1 MKKIS
6 ILIMIVGLVG
16 LFACSKYDKTTLKA
30 TPDAPVLTLPAGGA
44 TIVLD
49 KANKDVPVK
58 YTWTAA
64 EYGAQLVVTYNVQ
77 MDKQGNNFAD
87 PVSLGTIISKD
98 TLALTTE
105 ELNNKLL
112 VMLPDPSTPQPLDL
126 EFRVTAKV
134 NDSVDII
141 ISASAAQ
148 TITPYY
154 VPVVYP
160 LLQVPGSYQGWNPAD
175 SSTSIASVKAN
186 SMYEGYLY
194 FNIDNAEFKY
204 TVGPT
209 WDLNY
214 GDDGADGTLQTNG
227 ANIIAGA
234 AGYYKLNVDLV
245 NLTHTFLLTT
255 WGVIGD
261 ATPGGWDTD
270 TDMTYDETTKVWTVT
285 LDLTAA
291 SIKFRANHAWD
302 VNYGD
307 DGANGTLEAGGANI
321 AITEAGNYTV
331 ILNLSKPI
339 YKYTLV
345 KN

>member
-6 ILIMIVGLVG
+6 ILIMIVGLMG
-16 LFACSKYDKTTLKA
+16 FLSCSKVDKTTLKA
-30 TPDAPVLTLPAGGA
+30 APDAPVLTLPAGGA
-44 TIVLD
+44 TLVLD
-49 KANKDVPVK
+49 KANKDVPVL
-58 YTWTAA
+58 YSWSSAV
-64 EYGAQLVVTYNVQ
+64 YGPVLVTTYNIQ
-77 MDKQGNNFAD
+77 MDKQGNDFAD
-87 PVSLGTIISKD
+87 PVSLGIVISKD
-98 TLALTTE
+98 SLYLTTE

-112 VMLPDPSTPQPLDL
+112 VMLPDPSAPQPLNL

-134 NDSVDII
+134 NDSVTML
-141 ISASAAQ
+141 ISATASQ

-209 WDLNY
+209 WDVNY
-214 GDDGADGTLQTNG
+214 GDDGADGTLNANG
-227 ANIIAGA
+227 ANIVAGLT
-234 AGYYKLNVDLV
+234 GYYKLNVDMV

-255 WGVIGD
+255 WGLIGD

-270 TDMTYDETTKVWTVT
+270 TDMTYNDVLKVWTIT

-291 SIKFRANHAWD
+291 NIKFRANHAWD
-302 VNYGD
+302 LNYGD
-307 DGANGTLEAGGANI
+307 DGANGTLEPGGANI
-321 AITEAGNYTV
+321 AVTEAGNYTV
-331 ILNLSKPI
+331 ILDLHKPI

>member
-1 MKKIS
+1 
-6 ILIMIVGLVG
+6 MIVGLMG
-16 LFACSKYDKTTLKA
+16 FLSCSKVDKTTIKA
-30 TPDAPVLTLPAGGA
+30 APDAPVLTLPAGGA
-44 TIVLD
+44 TLVLD
-49 KANKDVPVK
+49 IANKDVPILYSWSSADFGPV
-58 YTWTAA
+58 
-64 EYGAQLVVTYNVQ
+64 LVTTYNVQ
-77 MDKQGNNFAD
+77 MDKQGNDFQD
-87 PVSLGTIISKD
+87 PVSLGSVISKD
-98 TLALTTE
+98 SLYLTTE

-112 VMLPDPSTPQPLDL
+112 VMLPDPSTPEALNL
-126 EFRVTAKV
+126 EFRITAKV
-134 NDSVDII
+134 NDSVTILY
-141 ISASAAQ
+141 SGTASQ

-186 SMYEGYLY
+186 SMYEGYIY

-214 GDDGADGTLQTNG
+214 GDDGADGTLNTNG
-227 ANIIAGA
+227 ANIISGL

-255 WGVIGD
+255 WGLIGD

-270 TDMTYDETTKVWTVT
+270 TDMTFDPVTQLWTVT

-302 VNYGD
+302 LNYGD
-307 DGANGTLEAGGANI
+307 DGANGTLEPNGANI
-321 AITEAGNYTV
+321 AVTEAGNYTV
-331 ILNLSKPI
+331 TLNLSKPI